1 MFVRAC
7 GASIQEDGMRKFLFN
22 KLGKSV
28 IIPLMLVFAGTA
40 PALAQT
46 DMPKF
51 EISTRAYTK
60 GDVDDRNGK
69 YSVTKTNITASYRW
83 FTLSY
88 THSDYDWKHP
98 GRLPFGNGD
107 DPWDTFHKLMLD
119 AHTDDYIT
127 ENLSW
132 FGGATVVSGFEDEM
146 TDSFSLIGRGGL
158 RYAFTPELGVSL
170 GAVGMLSPVH
180 SMALPLVGVHW
191 RNEEDYGFS
200 ANIGYPLTSVRY
212 RFNDMLR
219 VRAVNYWSRD
229 VTRLAN
235 DSNVRRKGYVEESG
249 YTAGAYL
256 DIMPLP
262 GLTATV
268 GAEYMYDRDMR
279 IYNKSGHRKGKYDV
293 EDAFGGILRLNYKF

>member
-1 MFVRAC
+1 
-7 GASIQEDGMRKFLFN
+7 MRKIFLDM
-22 KLGKSV
+22 LGKS
-28 IIPLMLVFAGTA
+28 IIASLMFVFIGVA

-46 DMPKF
+46 EMPKF
-51 EISTRAYTK
+51 EVSTRAYTK

-69 YSVTKTNITASYRW
+69 YSVTKTNITASWRW

-98 GRLPFGNGD
+98 NRLPFGNGD
-107 DPWDTFHKLMLD
+107 DPWDTFHKLMFD
-119 AHTDDYIT
+119 AKTDDAIT

-132 FGGATVVSGFEDEM
+132 FGGATLVSGFEDEM

-158 RYAFTPELGVSL
+158 RYNFSSDLGVSA

-180 SMALPLVGVHW
+180 SMILPLVGVHW
-191 RNEEDYGFS
+191 RHENDLGFS
-200 ANIGYPLTSVRY
+200 ANVGYPLTTVRY
-212 RFNDMLR
+212 RFSDLLR
-219 VRAVNYWSRD
+219 LRAVNYWSRD
-229 VTRLAN
+229 VVRLAN
-235 DSNVRRKGYVEESG
+235 DSNVRRKGYVEECG

-279 IYNKSGHRKGKYDV
+279 IYNKSGHIKGKYDV
-293 EDAFGGILRLNYKF
+293 EDAFGGVLRLNYKF